1 MDNEAASQV
10 KWVEVRVRSVP
21 AAHRSAIVAAL
32 VDAGAAGVQE
42 HADDLLTHL
51 PTDTDLSGVDV
62 AVRTAGANATLQC
75 TEVGEIDSIS
85 RWPVRVGTQR
95 VGRIAVAP
103 PWLSDEIAGAE
114 IPIVIEPAMAFG
126 TGEHETTRGVL
137 RLMQDVVRAGDV
149 VADLG
154 AGSAVLSIAAA
165 RLGATRVAAIELD
178 PVAIGN
184 AEENVER
191 NGVGGVVTVI
201 EGDASLILPLLAPV
215 DLILANIL
223 SSVVLQLATAIHDAL
238 PSGGRAIISGIL
250 EIEREMVL
258 AQFEAAGWRLVTE
271 LTEGEWWSGVIER
284 R

>member
-1 MDNEAASQV
+1 MT
-10 KWVEVRVRSVP
+10 WVEVRVRCAP
-21 AAHRSAIVAAL
+21 LTHRDSIVAAL

-42 HADDLLTHL
+42 LDDELLTHL
-51 PTDTDLSGVDV
+51 PTDADLDGVSA
-62 AVRTAGANATLQC
+62 AVRASGSGTTLQC
-75 TEVGEIDSIS
+75 TQVGEIDSIS
-85 RWPVRVGTQR
+85 RWPIRVGVQH

-103 PWLSDEIAGAE
+103 PWLAHEIAGADIAIE
-114 IPIVIEPAMAFG
+114 IEPAMAFG

-137 RLMQDVVRAGDV
+137 CLMQDVVRYGDV

-165 RLGATRVAAIELD
+165 KLGAARVAAIELD

-191 NGVGGVVTVI
+191 NGVGSVVTVI
-201 EGDASLILPLLAPV
+201 EGDAAIILPLLAPV
-215 DLILANIL
+215 RVILANIL
-223 SSVVLQLATAIHDAL
+223 SSVVLGLADVIRDSLA
-238 PSGGRAIISGIL
+238 PGGHAIISGIL
-250 EIEREMVL
+250 EIERDAVL
-258 AQFEAAGWRLVTE
+258 AIFEAAGWRLATE